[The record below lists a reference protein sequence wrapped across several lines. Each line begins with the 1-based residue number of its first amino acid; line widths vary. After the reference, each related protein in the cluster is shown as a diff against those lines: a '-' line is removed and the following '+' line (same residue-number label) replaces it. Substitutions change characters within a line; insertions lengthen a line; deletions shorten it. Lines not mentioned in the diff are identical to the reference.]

1 MNKDFDNF
9 QSSIQIVDMTLMHID
24 RNYEDQPNNLVN
36 LK

>member
-9 QSSIQIVDMTLMHID
+9 QSSIQIVDMTFMHID
-24 RNYEDQPNNLVN
+24 MNYEDQPNNLVN